1 MSNTHK
7 YTVEILYHFTCGFC
21 SHWWSYAVTPST
33 QSREIELKVRTL
45 RIMQKLERYNELEN
59 VKEMFNFL
67 QPEERIG
74 NIRPNYVTEE
84 QKKLSFLNC
93 SQTIEY

>member
-33 QSREIELKVRTL
+33 QSREIELSDKKIYCIHCGHT
-45 RIMQKLERYNELEN
+45 QKAEIKDGFWLE
-59 VKEMFNFL
+59 K
-67 QPEERIG
+67 
-74 NIRPNYVTEE
+74 T
-84 QKKLSFLNC
+84 
-93 SQTIEY
+93 